1 VAIAYLGRHQAH
13 TNFPVEEYAA
23 EWRELEELRVD
34 DAIAL
39 VKRRARSAKLLA
51 RQRREGSAAAGRAD
65 AAAVLAGEGRRG
77 APRPAAEARAPK
89 PVRAPART
97 PRPDLGAAP
106 PAAAAPAAAPAAA
119 APAAAANALAPP
131 PLGGSWW
138 GFPAV
143 PPLAL
148 ALNCAMGMPLRP
160 ADAVVRPGPASPA
173 RPVACRAQLP
183 EAVLA
188 HLGLE
193 RLEALRGAGE
203 GLPAAAAGGGGARG
217 ARPPAPPVRA
227 PGGPAPGGGGGGGG
241 SGRAL
246 ARPPGRVPRLAVPA
260 AREAGTPR
268 PVLAHRLGQR
278 RDARRRR
285 RRPGPPRPAAARAAG
300 GRERGLAR
308 ARGLGGRGRH
318 HRRRARLPRP
328 RPAPR
333 ARVAPVSQRDS

>member
-1 VAIAYLGRHQAH
+1 MAIAYLGRHQAH

-51 RQRREGSAAAGRAD
+51 RQRREGSAAAVRAE
-65 AAAVLAGEGRRG
+65 AAAVHAGEGRG

-106 PAAAAPAAAPAAA
+106 PAATAPAAAPAAA

-131 PLGGSWW
+131 PLGVSWW

-148 ALNCAMGMPLRP
+148 ALNCAMAIPLRP
-160 ADAVVRPGPASPA
+160 ADAVARQGPASPA

-193 RLEALRGAGE
+193 ALRGAGE
-203 GLPAAAAGGGGARG
+203 GLPVAAAAGGAAG
-217 ARPPAPPVRA
+217 
-227 PGGPAPGGGGGGGG
+227 
-241 SGRAL
+241 GRAL
-246 ARPPGRVPRLAVPA
+246 ARPIACPGWPSPRRGKP
-260 AREAGTPR
+260 E
-268 PVLAHRLGQR
+268 
-278 RDARRRR
+278 
-285 RRPGPPRPAAARAAG
+285 RPGLSSRTGSGSAETLVDAAG
-300 GRERGLAR
+300 APG
-308 ARGLGGRGRH
+308 
-318 HRRRARLPRP
+318 
-328 RPAPR
+328 RPAPPPPAPPGGASAGSPGRAGSEDAAATTAGAPDSPARAPPR
-333 ARVAPVSQRDS
+333 ARALPL

>member
-1 VAIAYLGRHQAH
+1 MAIAYLGRHQAH

-51 RQRREGSAAAGRAD
+51 RQRREGSAAAGRAE

-203 GLPAAAAGGGGARG
+203 GLPAAAAGGEGAAGAR
-217 ARPPAPPVRA
+217 ARPPD
-227 PGGPAPGGGGGGGG
+227 
-241 SGRAL
+241 
-246 ARPPGRVPRLAVPA
+246 RVPRLAVPA

>member
-1 VAIAYLGRHQAH
+1 MAIAYLGRHQAH

-51 RQRREGSAAAGRAD
+51 RQRREGSAAAGRAE
-65 AAAVLAGEGRRG
+65 AAAVLAGEGG

-119 APAAAANALAPP
+119 TPAAAANALAPP

-203 GLPAAAAGGGGARG
+203 GLPAAAA
-217 ARPPAPPVRA
+217 
-227 PGGPAPGGGGGGGG
+227 GGGGG

>member
-1 VAIAYLGRHQAH
+1 MAIAYLGRHQAH

-203 GLPAAAAGGGGARG
+203 GLPAAAAGGGG
-217 ARPPAPPVRA
+217 
-227 PGGPAPGGGGGGGG
+227 G

>member
-1 VAIAYLGRHQAH
+1 MAIAYLGRHQAH

-89 PVRAPART
+89 PVRAPARI

-119 APAAAANALAPP
+119 VPAAAANALAPP

-203 GLPAAAAGGGGARG
+203 GLPAAAAGGGGAAG
-217 ARPPAPPVRA
+217 ARSPARPVACPGWPSPRRGKPERPGLSSRTGSGSAETLVDAGGAPGRPAPPPPAPPGGASAGSPGRAGSEDAAATTAGAPDSPARA
-227 PGGPAPGGGGGGGG
+227 P
-241 SGRAL
+241 
-246 ARPPGRVPRLAVPA
+246 
-260 AREAGTPR
+260 
-268 PVLAHRLGQR
+268 
-278 RDARRRR
+278 
-285 RRPGPPRPAAARAAG
+285 
-300 GRERGLAR
+300 
-308 ARGLGGRGRH
+308 
-318 HRRRARLPRP
+318 
-328 RPAPR
+328 PR
-333 ARVAPVSQRDS
+333 ARALPL